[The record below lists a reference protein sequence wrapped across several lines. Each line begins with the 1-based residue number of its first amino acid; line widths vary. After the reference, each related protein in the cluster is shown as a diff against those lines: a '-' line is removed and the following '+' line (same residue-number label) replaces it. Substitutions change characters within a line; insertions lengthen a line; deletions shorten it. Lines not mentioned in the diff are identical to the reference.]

1 MSENKSYDGSD
12 QFNQKNESQ
21 KHSILWDKKKVQVRI
36 NKIHHSCKGS
46 QRKKNSLL
54 NQLSMFLLKRTR
66 KTQQKWELTAEM
78 LLAKKEEKS

>member
-21 KHSILWDKKKVQVRI
+21 KHCILRDKKKVHVSI

-46 QRKKNSLL
+46 QRKKWSA
-54 NQLSMFLLKRTR
+54 QSVQHVFI
-66 KTQQKWELTAEM
+66 
-78 LLAKKEEKS
+78 EKGRENTTEVGIGS